1 MGLTLRT
8 STLLKKRKVN
18 QSVEIGRS
26 QISQIVSLKEMTIL
40 TKKTLTFRISTES
53 HLYSKILQKKKS
65 GFKKLL
71 IVTSERKVY
80 NLIDSEIIILHR

>member
-40 TKKTLTFRISTES
+40 TKKTSTFRISTEL
-53 HLYSKILQKKKS
+53 HLCSKILQKKKS

-71 IVTSERKVY
+71 IVTRERKVY